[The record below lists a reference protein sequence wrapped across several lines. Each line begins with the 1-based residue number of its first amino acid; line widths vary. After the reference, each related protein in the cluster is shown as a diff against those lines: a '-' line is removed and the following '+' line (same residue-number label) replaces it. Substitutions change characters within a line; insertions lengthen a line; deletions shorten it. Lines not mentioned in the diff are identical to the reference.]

1 MLLVG
6 FCRLTTMASPSQ
18 AARVSFAGMESGER
32 VSLEAFPEGN
42 TTASTSINTPTTFMV
57 LLQNKKLKST
67 KGEGRNS
74 RRDKNILPHLGYF
87 GRFCVLHGSVRIKNC

>member
-32 VSLEAFPEGN
+32 VSLEAFAEGN
-42 TTASTSINTPTTFMV
+42 TTASTSSNTPTTFFTV
-57 LLQNKKLKST
+57 LLQKRKTDIRKKGKCRTRGGIKAFYPSEPMS
-67 KGEGRNS
+67 GAS
-74 RRDKNILPHLGYF
+74 A
-87 GRFCVLHGSVRIKNC
+87 FCMDQ